1 MNPSQPFLW
10 HSYDLSGWLDAAHG
24 PKWAEEI
31 VTLAKSAMKRTPIV
45 PRSTTSREGD
55 RDSVIQ
61 AAVVDGLRIKESLP
75 WLYRHYRAEFAQL
88 AARASGSRVMCAVN
102 DLYGVNL
109 NIQTGREMRYECH
122 VDSNPVQGMLY
133 VTPHDSISGGELIVA
148 NNERANSVKA
158 VLEDAAV
165 IQPKRGLLVFFD
177 ARKHSHFVSS
187 LTQDDGVRVAVAMN
201 FYTTACPESKRPAD
215 LSRHLGLA

>member
-10 HSYDLSGWLDAAHG
+10 HSYDLNGWLDAAHG
-24 PKWAEEI
+24 PTWADEI
-31 VTLAKSAMKRTPIV
+31 IALAKSAMRRTPIV

-61 AAVVDGLRIKESLP
+61 AAVVDGLRIKGSLP
-75 WLYRHYRAEFAQL
+75 WLYRHYRAEFSQL
-88 AARASGSRVMCAVN
+88 AARASGNRVMCAIN

-109 NIQTGREMRYECH
+109 NIQMGREMRYECH

-133 VTPHDSISGGELIVA
+133 VTPHDRSSGGELIVA

-187 LTQDDGVRVAVAMN
+187 LTQDDGIRVAVAMN
-201 FYTTACPESKRPAD
+201 FYTTACPESKRPTD